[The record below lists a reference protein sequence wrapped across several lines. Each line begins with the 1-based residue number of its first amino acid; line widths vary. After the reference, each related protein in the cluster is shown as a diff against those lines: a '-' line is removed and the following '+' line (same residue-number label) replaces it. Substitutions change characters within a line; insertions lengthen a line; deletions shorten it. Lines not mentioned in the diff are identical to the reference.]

1 MSEAKHTSGQWFVS
15 TGTHEK
21 LGQALAV
28 STKEG
33 DEVDVICVVDQ
44 LPGSEESTANAR
56 RIVDCVNA
64 CEGIED
70 PKNVVPQLLRA
81 NERVLEL
88 EPLRIQRDELLEA
101 LQFIASESMSMHVSY
116 TYMIEKLQDIA
127 SAAIAKATRENNG

>member
-1 MSEAKHTSGQWFVS
+1 MSEARRTSGPWFVS

-33 DEVDVICVVDQ
+33 DEVDVICIVDQ
-44 LPGSEESTANAR
+44 LPGSEESTANAH

-101 LQFIASESMSMHVSY
+101 LRFIAGESMSMYSSY
-116 TYMIEKLQDIA
+116 SYMLEKLQDIA
-127 SAAIAKATRENNG
+127 GAAIAKATGENSG

>member
-1 MSEAKHTSGQWFVS
+1 MSEAKHTPGPWFVS
-15 TGTHEK
+15 MGTHEK

-33 DEVDVICVVDQ
+33 DEVDAICIVDQ
-44 LPGSEESTANAR
+44 LPGSEESTANAH

-101 LQFIASESMSMHVSY
+101 LQQFVLEFEGCYADGEPA
-116 TYMIEKLQDIA
+116 MIKA
-127 SAAIAKATRENNG
+127 RTAIAKATGENNG